1 MSRLVP
7 YPVLTAALVVMWLL
21 LTRFSLGHLILG
33 AGVALLAGK
42 AMSAL
47 QPPKPH
53 LRRWDLIPRFAAIV
67 VYDIARSNIAVA
79 RLILTGGR
87 HGQRHSG
94 FVEIPLDLRDD
105 MALAVL
111 AIVLTSMPG
120 TAWMQYDAAQGT
132 LLLHVFD
139 LAGETNWTDLVK
151 NRYERLL
158 MEIFE

>member
-1 MSRLVP
+1 
-7 YPVLTAALVVMWLL
+7 
-21 LTRFSLGHLILG
+21 
-33 AGVALLAGK
+33 
-42 AMSAL
+42 L
-47 QPPKPH
+47 QPPKTH

-67 VYDIARSNIAVA
+67 IYDVARSNIAVA
-79 RLILTGGR
+79 RLILTGGQ
-87 HGQRHSG
+87 HGQRRSG
-94 FVEIPLDLRDD
+94 FVEVPLDLRDD

-111 AIVLTSMPG
+111 AIVLTGMPG

-139 LAGETNWTDLVK
+139 LAGEANWADLVK